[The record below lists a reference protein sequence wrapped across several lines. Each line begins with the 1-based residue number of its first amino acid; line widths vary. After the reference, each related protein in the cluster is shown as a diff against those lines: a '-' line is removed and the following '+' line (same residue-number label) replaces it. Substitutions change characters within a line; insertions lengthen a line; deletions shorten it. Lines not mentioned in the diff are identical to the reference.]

1 MKYIFTLIILIGFT
15 TIQAQDLAIG
25 QWRSHLSYTVAV
37 SVTQSDEAVYF
48 ASEQSLFF
56 INKADNSVE
65 LLNKITGLS
74 DSGVQRIHFNK
85 HNDILFIAYTNSNI
99 DLVTKDGAV
108 INVPA
113 IKDGN
118 VIGDKKINHIHFQE
132 NFAWLSTS
140 FGIVKFDMQ
149 KTEFRFT
156 TFTESIANSVTIY
169 KNKIYASTEDGLFRI
184 DMNTS
189 ELSQSNF
196 ANWERIGVADGL
208 PSAYY
213 STVNEVLD
221 DKLYADVNDT
231 LFIYDGNDW
240 SSFYFQENS
249 PFTTLHTGNN
259 RLVVCTDGYDKLLLI
274 NPDGTAITFTDRQ
287 YVNSLGE
294 AIEDENGVIWIADR
308 FEGVSSF
315 DPTTD
320 DKREYEIDGPYSS
333 KVGEITIHDGEV
345 WVASIL
351 LKPSWQKKTLSD
363 GFFHYTNNGW
373 VNYHI
378 KDYPELDNNKYFDIL
393 TVAVRP
399 SDKRVFVGSYTGGL
413 IEYDGTNFELYNNG
427 NSILQTQVGD
437 SFDTRIGGLTF
448 DNSNTLWIS
457 NHGSVAPI
465 VALEAD
471 GTWHSF
477 SPSLSY
483 RFTTQVVV
491 DFNGYKWFASGQ
503 SPDGILVFDDGG
515 TLQDTS
521 DDRYF
526 NLTQNNSELE
536 SDRIECLTVDL
547 DGNVW
552 AGTENGVVV
561 FECTGQVFSE
571 SRCAGRKPIFD
582 ENNQDEYLFK
592 DIRVTTIAID
602 GANRKWMGTNAG
614 LFLLDEDVEETIAAF
629 NTENSP
635 IFSNEIVDVAIDSK
649 SGEVYV
655 GTSEGILS
663 YRGEATEGRDFF
675 KDVYAYPNPVR
686 PEYRGK
692 IAIKGLVTD
701 ANVKITDVGGALVY
715 ETTAL
720 GGQAIWD
727 GNDYNERRAASGV
740 YLVYMTSK
748 DGLEKMVTKILLIN

>member
-1 MKYIFTLIILIGFT
+1 MKYIFTLLTLIGFT

-25 QWRSHLSYTVAV
+25 QWRSHLPYTFAV

-48 ASEQSLFF
+48 ASKTSLFS
-56 INKADNSVE
+56 IDKTDNSVE
-65 LLNKITGLS
+65 LFNKITGLS
-74 DSGVQRIHFNK
+74 DAGIQRIHYNRY
-85 HNDILFIAYTNSNI
+85 NDILFIAYTNSNI
-99 DLVTKDGAV
+99 DLVTTDRGV

-118 VIGDKKINHIHFQE
+118 VVGDKTINHIYFQDD
-132 NFAWLSTS
+132 FAWLSTS

-149 KTEFRFT
+149 KIEFRFT
-156 TFTESIANSVTIY
+156 TFTESVVNSITTY
-169 KNKIYASTEDGLFRI
+169 KDKVYASTEDGLFRI
-184 DMNTS
+184 DMSTT
-189 ELSQSNF
+189 ELSQSDF
-196 ANWERIGVADGL
+196 SNWERVGEADGL

-213 STVNEVLD
+213 SIVNEVFN

-231 LFIYDGNDW
+231 LFVYDGNTW
-240 SSFYFQENS
+240 SSFYFLENS
-249 PFTTLHTGNN
+249 PFTTLHAGND
-259 RLVVCTDGYDKLLLI
+259 RLVVATGGYDKLLLI
-274 NPDGTAITFTDRQ
+274 DPNGTAIVFTNRQ
-287 YVNSLGE
+287 YVNFMGE

-315 DPTTD
+315 NPATD
-320 DKREYEIDGPYSS
+320 DKREYEIDGPYSRR
-333 KVGEITIHDGEV
+333 VGEITVHDSEV
-345 WVASIL
+345 WVASSS
-351 LKPSWQKKTLSD
+351 LKPLWQGKNRSD
-363 GFFHYTNNGW
+363 GFFHYMNNDWTN
-373 VNYHI
+373 YYI
-378 KDYPELDNNKYFDIL
+378 YDYPELSDNNYFDIL

-399 SDKRVFVGSYTGGL
+399 SDKRVFLGSYINGL
-413 IEYDGTNFELYNNG
+413 IEYDGTSFTTYDDD
-427 NSILQTQVGD
+427 NSVLQNPVGD
-437 SFDTRIGGLTF
+437 TFTTRIGGLTF
-448 DNSNTLWIS
+448 DNNNTLWMS
-457 NHGSVAPI
+457 NYGSTAPI
-465 VALEAD
+465 VALEPD
-471 GTWHSF
+471 GTWHTF
-477 SPSLSY
+477 TPSLSY

-503 SPDGILVFDDGG
+503 SPAGILVFDDGG
-515 TLQDTS
+515 TLYDTS
-521 DDRYF
+521 DDQYF
-526 NLTQNNSELE
+526 NLTQSNSELE
-536 SDRIECLTVDL
+536 SDRIECLAVDL

-552 AGTENGVVV
+552 VGTDNGVVV

-635 IFSNEIVDVAIDSK
+635 IFSNEIVDVAIDGK

-663 YRGEATEGRDFF
+663 YRGEAIDGRDFF

-692 IAIKGLVTD
+692 IAIKGLATD

-748 DGLEKMVTKILLIN
+748 DGLEKMVTKILLMN

>member
-1 MKYIFTLIILIGFT
+1 MKYIFTLLTLIGFT

-25 QWRSHLSYTVAV
+25 QWRSHLPYTFAV

-48 ASEQSLFF
+48 ASKTSLFS
-56 INKADNSVE
+56 IDKTDNSVE
-65 LLNKITGLS
+65 LFNKITGLS
-74 DSGVQRIHFNK
+74 DAGIQRIHYNRY
-85 HNDILFIAYTNSNI
+85 NDILFIAYTNSNI
-99 DLVTKDGAV
+99 DLVTTDRGV

-118 VIGDKKINHIHFQE
+118 VVGDKTINHIYFQDD
-132 NFAWLSTS
+132 FAWLSTS

-149 KTEFRFT
+149 KIEFRFT
-156 TFTESIANSVTIY
+156 TFTESVVNSITTY
-169 KNKIYASTEDGLFRI
+169 KDKVYASTEDGLFRI
-184 DMNTS
+184 DMSTT
-189 ELSQSNF
+189 ELSQSDF
-196 ANWERIGVADGL
+196 SNWERVGEADGL

-213 STVNEVLD
+213 SIVNEVFN
-221 DKLYADVNDT
+221 DKLYTDVNDT
-231 LFIYDGNDW
+231 LFVYDGNTW
-240 SSFYFQENS
+240 SSFYFLENS
-249 PFTTLHTGNN
+249 PFTTLHAGND
-259 RLVVCTDGYDKLLLI
+259 RLVVATGGYDKLLLI
-274 NPDGTAITFTDRQ
+274 DPNGTAIVFTNRQ
-287 YVNSLGE
+287 YVNFMGE

-315 DPTTD
+315 NPATD
-320 DKREYEIDGPYSS
+320 DKREYEIDGPYSRR
-333 KVGEITIHDGEV
+333 VGEITVHDSEV
-345 WVASIL
+345 WVASSS
-351 LKPSWQKKTLSD
+351 LKPLWQGKNRSD
-363 GFFHYTNNGW
+363 GFFHYMNNDWTN
-373 VNYHI
+373 YYI
-378 KDYPELDNNKYFDIL
+378 YDYPELSDNNYFDIL

-399 SDKRVFVGSYTGGL
+399 SDKRVFLGSYINGL
-413 IEYDGTNFELYNNG
+413 IEYDGTSFTTYDDD
-427 NSILQTQVGD
+427 NSVLQNPVGD
-437 SFDTRIGGLTF
+437 TFTTRIGGLTF
-448 DNSNTLWIS
+448 DNNNTLWMS
-457 NHGSVAPI
+457 NYGSTAPI
-465 VALEAD
+465 VALEPD
-471 GTWHSF
+471 GTWHTF
-477 SPSLSY
+477 TPSLSY

-503 SPDGILVFDDGG
+503 SPAGILVFDDGG
-515 TLQDTS
+515 TLYDTS
-521 DDRYF
+521 DDQYF
-526 NLTQNNSELE
+526 NLTQSNSELE
-536 SDRIECLTVDL
+536 SDRIECLAVDL

-552 AGTENGVVV
+552 VGTDNGVVV

-635 IFSNEIVDVAIDSK
+635 IFSNEIVDVAIDGK

-663 YRGEATEGRDFF
+663 YRGEAIDGRDFF

-692 IAIKGLVTD
+692 IAIKGLATD

-748 DGLEKMVTKILLIN
+748 DGLKKMVTKILLMN

>member
-1 MKYIFTLIILIGFT
+1 MKYIFTLLTLIGFT

-25 QWRSHLSYTVAV
+25 QWRSHLPYTFAV

-48 ASEQSLFF
+48 ASKTSLFS
-56 INKADNSVE
+56 IDKTDNSVE
-65 LLNKITGLS
+65 LFNKITGLS
-74 DSGVQRIHFNK
+74 DAGIQRIHYNRY
-85 HNDILFIAYTNSNI
+85 NDILFIAYTNSNI
-99 DLVTKDGAV
+99 DLVTTDRGV

-118 VIGDKKINHIHFQE
+118 VVGDKTINHIYFQDD
-132 NFAWLSTS
+132 FAWLSTS

-149 KTEFRFT
+149 KIEFRFT
-156 TFTESIANSVTIY
+156 TFTESVVNSITTY
-169 KNKIYASTEDGLFRI
+169 KDKVYASTEDGLFRI
-184 DMNTS
+184 DMSTT
-189 ELSQSNF
+189 ELSQSDF
-196 ANWERIGVADGL
+196 SNWERVGEADGL

-213 STVNEVLD
+213 SIVNEVFN

-231 LFIYDGNDW
+231 LFVYDGNTW
-240 SSFYFQENS
+240 SSFYFLENS
-249 PFTTLHTGNN
+249 PFTTLHAGND
-259 RLVVCTDGYDKLLLI
+259 RLVVATGGYDKLLLI
-274 NPDGTAITFTDRQ
+274 DPNGTAIVFTNRQ
-287 YVNSLGE
+287 YVNFMGE

-315 DPTTD
+315 NPATD
-320 DKREYEIDGPYSS
+320 DKREYEIDGPYSRR
-333 KVGEITIHDGEV
+333 VGEITVHDSEV
-345 WVASIL
+345 WVASSS
-351 LKPSWQKKTLSD
+351 LKPLWQGKNRSD
-363 GFFHYTNNGW
+363 GFFHYMNNDWTN
-373 VNYHI
+373 YYI
-378 KDYPELDNNKYFDIL
+378 YDYPELSDNNYFDIL

-399 SDKRVFVGSYTGGL
+399 SDKRVFLGSYINGL
-413 IEYDGTNFELYNNG
+413 IEYDGTSFTTYDDD
-427 NSILQTQVGD
+427 NSVLQNPVGD
-437 SFDTRIGGLTF
+437 TFTTRIGGLTF
-448 DNSNTLWIS
+448 DNNNTLWMS
-457 NHGSVAPI
+457 NYGSTAPI
-465 VALEAD
+465 VALEPD
-471 GTWHSF
+471 GTWHTF
-477 SPSLSY
+477 TPSLSY

-503 SPDGILVFDDGG
+503 SPAGILVFDDGG
-515 TLQDTS
+515 TLYDTS
-521 DDRYF
+521 DDQYF
-526 NLTQNNSELE
+526 NLTQSNSELE
-536 SDRIECLTVDL
+536 SDRIECLAVDL

-552 AGTENGVVV
+552 VGTDNGVVV

-635 IFSNEIVDVAIDSK
+635 IFSNEIVDVAIDGK

-663 YRGEATEGRDFF
+663 YRGEAIDGRDFF

-692 IAIKGLVTD
+692 IAIKGLATD

-748 DGLEKMVTKILLIN
+748 DGLKKMVTKILLMN